1 MIATAYVLM
10 KVEAGKGK
18 EIHDKLLKLKTV
30 QHVDA
35 VTGPFDLIV
44 SIQASDFSELSRIV
58 LDELQKNKGVEET
71 ITCNVLSF
79 EV

>member
-1 MIATAYVLM
+1 MIATAYVLI
-10 KVEAGKGK
+10 KAEAGKGK
-18 EIHDKLLKLKTV
+18 KVYDELLKLKSV

-44 SIQASDFSELSRIV
+44 LIQAADFNEVGRIV
-58 LDELQKNKGVEET
+58 FDKLQKIKGVEEI

-79 EV
+79 EI